1 MKKILP
7 ALLIISLAMLAC
19 SLSLVEPTA
28 NLSEGVST
36 ETPAP
41 FSTQQIFPSPA
52 PIPTSPITCTVT
64 AAESLHLRETAD
76 IKGTVITWLS
86 PGDQL
91 TLLPDAPAGVWV
103 KVTTVDH
110 LSGWVNSNFC
120 EVTQ

>member
-1 MKKILP
+1 MKKILL

-19 SLSLVEPTA
+19 SLSLTEPTA
-28 NLSEGVST
+28 NLSESVST

-41 FSTQQIFPSPA
+41 FSTQQIFPSPS
-52 PIPTSPITCTVT
+52 PIPTAPITCTVT

-86 PGDQL
+86 PGNQL
-91 TLLPDAPAGVWV
+91 TLLPDPPVGAWV
-103 KVTTVDH
+103 KVTTADA
-110 LSGWVNSNFC
+110 LIGWVNSTYC